1 MRQTISTLTIIA
13 LLLLGGCATQ
23 NTDVR
28 SAAKPL
34 VFGVVAPLTGTNAFY
49 GTFTKAGAELAI
61 EEINKAGGVDGRNVQ
76 VIFEDTASDKAKA
89 TSSAKK
95 LVEVDGA
102 DALFAMLTPMA
113 GAVAPVAEESGVPLI
128 YWSPST
134 SFSVG
139 KKYVF
144 QDYFDAAGTCEM
156 LMRQAVESGMVKV
169 ALFGVQAEV
178 SQLCKQGA
186 ERVGVVSAYETYNT
200 GDSDF
205 KTQFTK
211 IGQGKPEAIILST
224 FAPDCKNAFKQVREL
239 GIDSTL
245 LLPYADTACGTKE
258 NTEAN
263 LDLLKDAYGAGW
275 DVDENS
281 IDPAFLAFKEKIN
294 SRGGTTQMAGSVI
307 IYDSIKTM
315 AQAYSGCS
323 DAKCAT
329 DNLRAMHGFP
339 GITGPISYDGR
350 QTVARGLM
358 LTKLEDGKWKKV
370 K

>member
-1 MRQTISTLTIIA
+1 M
-13 LLLLGGCATQ
+13 
-23 NTDVR
+23 
-28 SAAKPL
+28 
-34 VFGVVAPLTGTNAFY
+34 
-49 GTFTKAGAELAI
+49 
-61 EEINKAGGVDGRNVQ
+61 
-76 VIFEDTASDKAKA
+76 
-89 TSSAKK
+89 
-95 LVEVDGA
+95 
-102 DALFAMLTPMA
+102 
-113 GAVAPVAEESGVPLI
+113 AEESGVPLV

-144 QDYFDAAGTCEM
+144 QDYFDAAGTCEL
-156 LMRQAVESGMVKV
+156 LMRQALESGQTKV
-169 ALFGVQAEV
+169 AIFGVQAEV

-186 ERVGVVSAYETYNT
+186 ERIAAVSTYETYNT

-211 IGQGKPEAIILST
+211 IGQDKPDAIILST

-239 GIDSTL
+239 GIESTL

-258 NTEAN
+258 NTETN
-263 LDLLKDAYGAGW
+263 LDLLKGAYGAGW
-275 DVDENS
+275 DVDEDS
-281 IDPAFLAFKEKIN
+281 TDPLFLDFKSKIN

-315 AQAYSGCS
+315 AKAYSGCE
-323 DAKCAT
+323 DAKCAA
-329 DNLRAMHGFP
+329 DNLREMHAFP

-350 QTVARGLM
+350 QTVGRGLM
-358 LTKLEDGKWKKV
+358 MTKLEDGKWNKV